1 MRKSL
6 ALAVA
11 TASAL
16 GAGVLA
22 PTAASA
28 NSGTT
33 ALTGTVGISGAGVV
47 AIVTQPTAVL
57 TQSGNNLTGSLGVT
71 TVTDTQLGSHNWAVT
86 IRSTDLTMVGATS
99 SIPTI
104 AATAASVSMAAPAVA
119 VPGTATITSYPSS
132 GSPLA
137 LSNTDQ
143 NLVQASATNAN
154 VVTYSPS
161 VSVAIPGGQTAGAYA
176 ATVTQTVS

>member
-132 GSPLA
+132 PLT